1 MDVFPS
7 VHVAVSA
14 YLLLFD
20 WRHRRRR
27 FRWFLLPCLILWFST
42 LYLRFHYFVD
52 ELAGVVAAL
61 AGWWMA
67 ENYEISASGQPMFA
81 PRLPEP

>member
-1 MDVFPS
+1 LAASF
-7 VHVAVSA
+7 

-20 WRHRRRR
+20 WKHWRRR
-27 FRWFLLPCLILWFST
+27 FWLLLLPCLLLWFST

-52 ELAGVVAAL
+52 ELAGMAAAL

-67 ENYEISASGQPMFA
+67 EKYAAATNRQPKFA
-81 PRLPEP
+81 NEVLDRKELRS